1 MARAGI
7 PVVNHRFIPAEDKSL
22 AAADACCIDTLTV
35 LLQLGAVFT
44 LLPPEQQTLWGLFV
58 ERFSCGRN
66 FLLLL
71 ITLMMP
77 PLISRPPFKQPISSV
92 ITHRSATYRFRK
104 DTLSCLFG
112 FLLHLRIFFFKP
124 FTSVPLLPILPFWPP
139 TAGRAPVSV
148 VSWVFHVNESAPG
161 VFDYADSNCFFSS

>member
-112 FLLHLRIFFFKP
+112 FLLFFLSLSPPSLFYLFYPSGLLLREELLSLWFPGSSTLMSRFQVFF
-124 FTSVPLLPILPFWPP
+124 TMP
-139 TAGRAPVSV
+139 TPT
-148 VSWVFHVNESAPG
+148 VFLALKQN
-161 VFDYADSNCFFSS
+161 